1 MDDLDDV
8 TQSSETASEDCELH
22 YHNYENILLL
32 IEQHRM
38 ECKDS
43 VSLLK
48 ICDAVHSFK
57 RLIKLKKNHC
67 KLLTAKILK
76 VENKVTGLQKELS
89 ETKEVKSHLEH
100 EKVEQE
106 QELCNLRFT
115 LKQEQ
120 EKRKNTDW
128 LYEKIEEQLRE
139 KQEQYNKEVEVKQQ
153 LKISLRTLD
162 MELNT
167 VRKNLNQVLEERN
180 DIQRQ
185 LSQKENVRILQDGIL
200 CKQKEIEMTQEK
212 MKIIWYFQD
221 WSMIIIIVN
230 IHFRLELKNSKLKVI
245 IKKQAEKNEQLQ
257 KNLFSAN
264 LIDDLKEKLE
274 IASLKYLLLDFKKIY
289 FLQELLSM
297 KSIQKEY
304 EKLEKNKIKL
314 EQKVEKLKSHIEKNM
329 IKHDQVK
336 QYEKEVQKRARQD
349 LEEKLEQVN
358 LFLQTQAESQHLQQI
373 RENNSASIKGQ
384 MELRIK
390 HLESELFK
398 MKTQEESNRKQL
410 GIYQEI
416 CLEGFQITKSLSDEL
431 NKTNEKLKEVNTK
444 LLIEKHYNR
453 SLQHSTLSTRP
464 ISECHCTGNH
474 DCFVFDRSF
483 TPRRNLVT
491 PTSNPWPSNESMQNP
506 RCTEGNQLCVT

>member
-67 KLLTAKILK
+67 KLLKAKILK

-162 MELNT
+162 MELKT

-200 CKQKEIEMTQEK
+200 CKQKEIETTQEK
-212 MKIIWYFQD
+212 MN

-264 LIDDLKEKLE
+264 L
-274 IASLKYLLLDFKKIY
+274 
-289 FLQELLSM
+289 ELLSM

-304 EKLEKNKIKL
+304 EKLEKNKKKL

-329 IKHDQVK
+329 IKYDQVK
-336 QYEKEVQKRARQD
+336 QYEKEVQKRARKD

-398 MKTQEESNRKQL
+398 MRTQEDSNRKQL

-464 ISECHCTGNH
+464 VSECHCTGNH
-474 DCFVFDRSF
+474 DCFVFNRSF
-483 TPRRNLVT
+483 TPRRNLVA

-506 RCTEGNQLCVT
+506 RVSYFIFFHSFQISDIILVFNLVKC

>member
-1 MDDLDDV
+1 MPGCPG
-8 TQSSETASEDCELH
+8 SSFAES
-22 YHNYENILLL
+22 
-32 IEQHRM
+32 QGP
-38 ECKDS
+38 DS

-67 KLLTAKILK
+67 KLLKAKILK

-162 MELNT
+162 MELKT

-200 CKQKEIEMTQEK
+200 CKQKEIETTQEK
-212 MKIIWYFQD
+212 MSSELQEAQNQHTEAVRCAEKMKDRLQK
-221 WSMIIIIVN
+221 
-230 IHFRLELKNSKLKVI
+230 LELKNSKLKVI

-264 LIDDLKEKLE
+264 L
-274 IASLKYLLLDFKKIY
+274 
-289 FLQELLSM
+289 ELLSM

-304 EKLEKNKIKL
+304 EKLEKNKKKL
-314 EQKVEKLKSHIEKNM
+314 EQKVERLKSHIEKNM

-349 LEEKLEQVN
+349 LEEKLEQIN

-398 MKTQEESNRKQL
+398 MRTQEDSNRKQL

-431 NKTNEKLKEVNTK
+431 DKTNEKLKEVNTK

-464 ISECHCTGNH
+464 VSECHCTVNH

-483 TPRRNLVT
+483 TPRRNLVA

-506 RCTEGNQLCVT
+506 RVWQELQENITREVTEEALIGTGLYNLFFPNQTSI

>member
-1 MDDLDDV
+1 MQED
-8 TQSSETASEDCELH
+8 SE
-22 YHNYENILLL
+22 
-32 IEQHRM
+32 
-38 ECKDS
+38 K
-43 VSLLK
+43 
-48 ICDAVHSFK
+48 K
-57 RLIKLKKNHC
+57 RLGHNSLNPI
-67 KLLTAKILK
+67 TKILK

-212 MKIIWYFQD
+212 MSSELQEAQD
-221 WSMIIIIVN
+221 QHTEAVRCAEKMKDRLQKCNLKQNSKKLE
-230 IHFRLELKNSKLKVI
+230 LELKNSKLKVI

-264 LIDDLKEKLE
+264 L
-274 IASLKYLLLDFKKIY
+274 
-289 FLQELLSM
+289 
-297 KSIQKEY
+297 
-304 EKLEKNKIKL
+304 
-314 EQKVEKLKSHIEKNM
+314 
-329 IKHDQVK
+329 
-336 QYEKEVQKRARQD
+336 
-349 LEEKLEQVN
+349 
-358 LFLQTQAESQHLQQI
+358 TQAESQHLQQI

-506 RCTEGNQLCVT
+506 RVWQELQENITREVTEAAAELESRSFRVSPLGCTNK

>member
-1 MDDLDDV
+1 MPGCPG
-8 TQSSETASEDCELH
+8 SSFAES
-22 YHNYENILLL
+22 
-32 IEQHRM
+32 QGP
-38 ECKDS
+38 DS

-67 KLLTAKILK
+67 KLLKAKILK

-162 MELNT
+162 MELKT

-200 CKQKEIEMTQEK
+200 CKQKEIETTQEK
-212 MKIIWYFQD
+212 M
-221 WSMIIIIVN
+221 SS
-230 IHFRLELKNSKLKVI
+230 E
-245 IKKQAEKNEQLQ
+245 
-257 KNLFSAN
+257 
-264 LIDDLKEKLE
+264 
-274 IASLKYLLLDFKKIY
+274 
-289 FLQELLSM
+289 
-297 KSIQKEY
+297 
-304 EKLEKNKIKL
+304 
-314 EQKVEKLKSHIEKNM
+314 
-329 IKHDQVK
+329 
-336 QYEKEVQKRARQD
+336 
-349 LEEKLEQVN
+349 
-358 LFLQTQAESQHLQQI
+358 TQAESQHLQQI

-398 MKTQEESNRKQL
+398 MRTQEDSNRKQL

-431 NKTNEKLKEVNTK
+431 DKTNEKLKEVNTK

-464 ISECHCTGNH
+464 VSECHCTINH

-483 TPRRNLVT
+483 TPRRNLVA

-506 RCTEGNQLCVT
+506 RVWQELQENITREVTEAAAELESRSFRVSPLGCTNK

>member
-1 MDDLDDV
+1 MPGCPG
-8 TQSSETASEDCELH
+8 SSFAES
-22 YHNYENILLL
+22 
-32 IEQHRM
+32 QGP
-38 ECKDS
+38 DS

-67 KLLTAKILK
+67 KLLKAKILK

-162 MELNT
+162 MELKT

-200 CKQKEIEMTQEK
+200 CKQKEIETTQEK
-212 MKIIWYFQD
+212 MSSELQEAQNQHTEAVRCAEKMKDRLQK
-221 WSMIIIIVN
+221 
-230 IHFRLELKNSKLKVI
+230 LELKNSKLKVI

-264 LIDDLKEKLE
+264 L
-274 IASLKYLLLDFKKIY
+274 
-289 FLQELLSM
+289 
-297 KSIQKEY
+297 
-304 EKLEKNKIKL
+304 
-314 EQKVEKLKSHIEKNM
+314 
-329 IKHDQVK
+329 
-336 QYEKEVQKRARQD
+336 
-349 LEEKLEQVN
+349 
-358 LFLQTQAESQHLQQI
+358 TQAESQHLQQI

-398 MKTQEESNRKQL
+398 MRTQEDSNRKQL

-431 NKTNEKLKEVNTK
+431 DKTNEKLKEVNTK

-464 ISECHCTGNH
+464 VSECHCTVNH

-483 TPRRNLVT
+483 TPRRNLVA

-506 RCTEGNQLCVT
+506 RVWQELQENITREVTEAAAELESRSFRVSPLGCTNK